1 MNFII
6 FIVCEYDNL
15 VFIQEVKNY
24 YIMGL
29 VQAVKNVSISVVPKF
44 SKMSL
49 VFMNIIKH
57 IYLKF
62 LCLGM
67 YISHFV
73 TLKLLTVIKYPISV
87 FKF

>member
-1 MNFII
+1 MNIII
-6 FIVCEYDNL
+6 FIVWEYDNL
-15 VFIQEVKNY
+15 VFIQEVKNNY
-24 YIMGL
+24 MMGL

-57 IYLKF
+57 IYHKF
-62 LCLGM
+62 LCLRM

-73 TLKLLTVIKYPISV
+73 TLKLLTVINIPYFCI
-87 FKF
+87 